1 MALNIVFVDRD
12 SLPVP
17 IPFLSVPHQLNE
29 FAATP
34 VSSLV
39 ERVRDADIVITNKVP
54 FSRTVLDA
62 LPRLKMLAVA
72 ATGVNHIDLAYCRER
87 GVAVANAQH
96 YGDDAVAE
104 HAFMLMQALMRNLPA
119 YQRDVA
125 AGLWEKA
132 EQFCHFGAPIRDLA
146 GATLGLIGGG
156 GIGQALAM
164 RARAFGMRVLF
175 AEHKGRKEVRAGYT
189 GFDEVLAEADVISLH
204 CPLTEQ
210 TRWLIAEAELKAMK
224 PGAILINTARGGL
237 VDEQALVA
245 ALKYGQIGGAGFDVL
260 SEEPPRNGNVLLKA
274 RLPNLIVTPHVAWSS
289 RQAMSKLAA
298 QVVENIEAFA
308 AGERLRRVD

>member
-146 GATLGLIGGG
+146 GATLGIIGGG

>member
-17 IPFLSVPHQLNE
+17 IPFVAFEHQLTE
-29 FAATP
+29 FPSTP
-34 VSSLV
+34 IPSLV

-54 FSRTVLDA
+54 FSRSVLDA

-72 ATGVNHIDLAYCRER
+72 ATGVNHIDLAHCRER

-125 AGLWEKA
+125 AGIWEKA

-146 GATLGLIGGG
+146 GATLGIVGSG
-156 GIGQALAM
+156 GIGQALAT

-175 AEHKGRKEVRAGYT
+175 AEHKGRQEARAGHT
-189 GFDEVLAEADVISLH
+189 RFDQVLAEADVISLH
-204 CPLTEQ
+204 CPLNEQ
-210 TRWLIAEAELKAMK
+210 TRLMIGEEELKAMK

-245 ALKYGQIGGAGFDVL
+245 ALKYGQVGGAGFDVL
-260 SEEPPRNGNVLLKA
+260 TEEPPRNGNVLLKT

-289 RQAMSKLAA
+289 HQAMSNIAK
-298 QVVENIEAFA
+298 QVVENIEAFV
-308 AGERLRRVD
+308 AGERLRRVE